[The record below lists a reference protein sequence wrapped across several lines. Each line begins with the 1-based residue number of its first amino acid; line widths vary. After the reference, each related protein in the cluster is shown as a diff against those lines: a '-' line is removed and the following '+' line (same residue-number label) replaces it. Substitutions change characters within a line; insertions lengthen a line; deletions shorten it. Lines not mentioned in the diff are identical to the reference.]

1 MRFPFAF
8 VRRKLLEGILAI
20 ENWGLDMIGKR
31 HARPEEKHCLKK
43 MRKTTPVAHLKP
55 GSEVKS
61 QDPMGRNA

>member
-1 MRFPFAF
+1 
-8 VRRKLLEGILAI
+8 LAI

-31 HARPEEKHCLKK
+31 HARPKEKHCLKK